1 MWSKTYSITTNE
13 VTREQMWK
21 LFADVNGW
29 PTWDSGVEYA
39 H

>member
-13 VTREQMWK
+13 VAREQMWK

-29 PTWDSGVEYA
+29 HTWDRGVEYA
-39 H
+39 N